1 MFQSAGWELVSPV
14 TQSSSSDLSRNILSL
29 ARKNVVTWLE
39 FLYIVPGVI
48 KELTELIYSLIY

>member
-14 TQSSSSDLSRNILSL
+14 TQSSSSDLSRDILSL

-48 KELTELIYSLIY
+48 KELTELMYSLSY